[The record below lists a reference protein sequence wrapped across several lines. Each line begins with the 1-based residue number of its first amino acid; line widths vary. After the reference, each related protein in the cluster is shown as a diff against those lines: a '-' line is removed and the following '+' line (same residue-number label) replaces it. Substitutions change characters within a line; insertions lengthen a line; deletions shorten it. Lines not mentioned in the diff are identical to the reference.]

1 MSNNIFNPKAHILLA
16 AKEDAKSRERP
27 TPKILMAMQA
37 KFGQETTAKKGHYK
51 DPNKMALGHNKSSG
65 PRRQ

>member
-1 MSNNIFNPKAHILLA
+1 MSNEIFNPKAHILLA

-27 TPKILMAMQA
+27 TPETLLTLQA
-37 KFGQETTAKKGHYK
+37 KFGKAPAAAKGHYK
-51 DPNKMALGHNKSSG
+51 DPSKMALGHNKSNG